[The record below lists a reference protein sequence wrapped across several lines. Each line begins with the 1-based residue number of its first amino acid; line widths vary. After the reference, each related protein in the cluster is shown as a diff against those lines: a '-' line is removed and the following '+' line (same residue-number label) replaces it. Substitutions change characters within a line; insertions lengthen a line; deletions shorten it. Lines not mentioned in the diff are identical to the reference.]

1 MQAGVATQG
10 SDWPGQPQAGPEA
23 RGQSLD
29 SGLPPANPPPQV
41 VSGSRLLNLGSGGM
55 FQKL

>member
-29 SGLPPANPPPQV
+29 SGLPPANPPPGSV
-41 VSGSRLLNLGSGGM
+41 GVS
-55 FQKL
+55 FA